1 MTKTNKILNKNQSQ
15 KEESQK
21 DININ
26 NNENNMNNRNN
37 GIIKKNNNII
47 KKQKNNSLENINNK
61 NANNIIKS
69 NNFNKNE
76 ILPKNNNI
84 IIPNIKNDL
93 KTNKEHFVKRNS
105 YSYKTSYDNN
115 ISNNKQKIKPN
126 NENQRHNDGAAQSAK
141 DYIKYLSERNRLLKE
156 EKDKEIQSIQKQLD
170 KFDSKKNFKNIN
182 KNNIYDID
190 YINNIN
196 NNYYI
201 RNNNQFLKNKI
212 NSQISNSNLYNK
224 NINIRRLS
232 KLKEEYDQKY
242 SFQPVINDNYRT
254 DLTFNERLNIF
265 NNLSKQ
271 KKEELKN
278 NLSNLKA
285 DENGQEFFKPN
296 LISKQYYSNISKRN
310 NSNNINNNN
319 NSNNNSIDQI
329 ENNDKIDVFSK
340 NYLYYKKYN
349 SNKEKLYNKYY
360 YNYTNE
366 PHIFSKIQSD
376 KLLNEANNKA
386 FCNLFNEL
394 DSDQDNLITSFNIN
408 LNNIPNN
415 ILKIIEPLLTELK
428 EDNQSLN
435 QDEFIKAMNK
445 LFENISSIERR
456 QLINEYNNRRQ
467 KNINDK
473 NKYLNNYNHNLNNSR
488 KNNSLIKKEKDNSI
502 NTNNYSSKRMITRS
516 NITTD
521 NNNFDNNY
529 LSSRPKTPVYNMVKK
544 NNGYN
549 FFSNLNNQKSQ
560 KTIVNNNTNK
570 LAQKHFMRIQK
581 MMDDYSN
588 KYKNT
593 NNEKNLYNCFDKKI
607 NYSGLNNKIPK
618 NNCRDLMLNENKK
631 FSSINDCTFSNYI
644 KNLN

>member
-1 MTKTNKILNKNQSQ
+1 MKIIL
-15 KEESQK
+15 
-21 DININ
+21 
-26 NNENNMNNRNN
+26 
-37 GIIKKNNNII
+37 IIKKQHNNSFENKDKNNNII
-47 KKQKNNSLENINNK
+47 SSNSLIK
-61 NANNIIKS
+61 ND
-69 NNFNKNE
+69 

-84 IIPNIKNDL
+84 IIPNIKNDFKSN
-93 KTNKEHFVKRNS
+93 KTHFVKRNS

-115 ISNNKQKIKPN
+115 IYSNKQKINSK
-126 NENQRHNDGAAQSAK
+126 NENQKHSDGVAQSAK
-141 DYIKYLSERNRLLKE
+141 NYIKYLSERNRLLKE
-156 EKDKEIQSIQKQLD
+156 EKDKELLSIEKQLD

-265 NNLSKQ
+265 NNISKQ

-278 NLSNLKA
+278 NFSNLKA

-296 LISKQYYSNISKRN
+296 LISKQYYSNITKKN
-310 NSNNINNNN
+310 NINNNINNNN
-319 NSNNNSIDQI
+319 NNSIDEI

-349 SNKEKLYNKYY
+349 SDKEKLYNKYY

-366 PHIFSKIQSD
+366 PHMFSKMQSD
-376 KLLNEANNKA
+376 KLLNEANHKA

-415 ILKIIEPLLTELK
+415 ILKIIDPLLIELK

-435 QDEFIKAMNK
+435 QEEFIKAMNK
-445 LFENISSIERR
+445 LFENISSVDRR

-467 KNINDK
+467 KNLNDN
-473 NKYLNNYNHNLNNSR
+473 NKYLNNYNKNTNNSR
-488 KNNSLIKKEKDNSI
+488 KNYSLIKKEKANSI
-502 NTNNYSSKRMITRS
+502 NNNNKFSNKRIITRS
-516 NITTD
+516 NISMD

-529 LSSRPKTPVYNMVKK
+529 LSSRPKTPVYKTVKK
-544 NNGYN
+544 NNEYN
-549 FFSNLNNQKSQ
+549 FFNNLNKIKSQ

-570 LAQKHFMRIQK
+570 LAKKHFMRIQK

-588 KYKNT
+588 KYKDT
-593 NNEKNLYNCFDKKI
+593 NNKKNLYNNCFDKYI
-607 NYSGLNNKIPK
+607 SYSALNSNITK
-618 NNCRDLMLNENKK
+618 NNCRDIILNENKK
-631 FSSINDCTFSNYI
+631 FSSINDCTFNNYI